1 MGKEWEVKVSRRERR
16 IGIGKGEGTKGESWN
31 SKGMKVKVL
40 ERKGIGNG
48 MELTWENRE
57 RLEWNGKR
65 RRTRE
70 RGSVPWSKLN
80 APRILKDGS
89 RISCG
94 KEGNGRSMWEVGNRE
109 LGKRDKR
116 ERRERK
122 LEFTWNGK
130 GSYVWKGRRSEGVKG
145 EKEGME
151 LGMERE
157 GKRKELELEVECL
170 GSRKGRN
177 ESAGIGKETES
188 VALEWNRERKAWEW
202 GSWEWLGSGNSM
214 VVAIRSHMPKRQ
226 RRRSKRK
233 LPES

>member
-1 MGKEWEVKVSRRERR
+1 M
-16 IGIGKGEGTKGESWN
+16 
-31 SKGMKVKVL
+31 L
-40 ERKGIGNG
+40 ERKGIGKENGTNVGESGKIG
-48 MELTWENRE
+48 ME
-57 RLEWNGKR
+57 GKR

-177 ESAGIGKETES
+177 
-188 VALEWNRERKAWEW
+188 
-202 GSWEWLGSGNSM
+202 
-214 VVAIRSHMPKRQ
+214 
-226 RRRSKRK
+226 
-233 LPES
+233 